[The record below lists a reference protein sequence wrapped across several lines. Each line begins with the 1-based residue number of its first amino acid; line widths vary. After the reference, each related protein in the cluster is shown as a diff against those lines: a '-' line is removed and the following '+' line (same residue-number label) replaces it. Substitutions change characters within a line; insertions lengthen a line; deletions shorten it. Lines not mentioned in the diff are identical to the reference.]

1 MLVNKHIF
9 LNLHGSEYYSNGIG
23 KYEPSD
29 SIWSF
34 LLLCLYSLV

>member
-23 KYEPSD
+23 KSNLPIPSGLFSYYA
-29 SIWSF
+29 SI
-34 LLLCLYSLV
+34 L